1 MALKIRVMPTLLY
14 KDVGLVKG
22 KGFDSW
28 RRTGSVM
35 QTVKV
40 YNMREVDEMVFLD
53 ITATSQ
59 NREPDFEFI
68 DEIADECFMPLTV
81 GGGIRS
87 VEDVRRLLMVGA
99 DKISLNTA
107 AVENPELI
115 TEVARR
121 FGSQCVVVSIDFR
134 KHPDGR
140 YETFTGAGR
149 KPTGLDPVEWAKEA
163 ERREAGEI
171 LLTSI
176 ERDGTMTGY
185 DVELTRRVTGA
196 VSIPVIAS
204 GGCGEYEHM
213 AEVLNEGKASAVA
226 AAAIYHFTQQTPLE
240 AKKYLRERGFAVRI

>member
-14 KDVGLVKG
+14 KDLGLVKG
-22 KGFDSW
+22 RGFDSW
-28 RRTGSVM
+28 RRTGSIM

-53 ITATSQ
+53 ITATRQ
-59 NREPDFEFI
+59 GREPDFEAV

-81 GGGIRS
+81 GGGIRT

-99 DKISLNTA
+99 DKISLNSA

-115 TEVARR
+115 RDVARR
-121 FGSQCVVVSIDFR
+121 FGSQCVVVSVDFR
-134 KHPDGR
+134 RHSDGR
-140 YETFTGAGR
+140 YEVYTGAGTR
-149 KPTGLDPVEWAKEA
+149 PTGLDPVEWAEEIEKY
-163 ERREAGEI
+163 EAGEI

-185 DVELTRRVTGA
+185 DVELTGRVSRA
-196 VSIPVIAS
+196 ISIPVIAS

-213 AEVLNEGKASAVA
+213 AQVLADGKVSAVA
-226 AAAIYHFTQQTPLE
+226 AAAIYHFTERTPLE
-240 AKKYLRERGFAVRI
+240 AKKFLRERGFRVRI

>member
-59 NREPDFEFI
+59 NREPDFEFV

-107 AVENPELI
+107 AVENPQLI

-140 YETFTGAGR
+140 YEAFTGAGR

-185 DVELTRRVTGA
+185 DIELTRRVTEA

-213 AEVLNEGKASAVA
+213 AEVLSEGKASAIA